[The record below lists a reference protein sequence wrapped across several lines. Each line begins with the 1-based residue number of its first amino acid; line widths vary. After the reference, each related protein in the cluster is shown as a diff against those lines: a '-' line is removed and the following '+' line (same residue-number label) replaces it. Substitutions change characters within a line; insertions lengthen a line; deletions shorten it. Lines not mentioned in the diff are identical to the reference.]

1 MKRALMRGM
10 LAALLLVAVGTGV
23 ASGEEIAKSYE
34 FDIDQWF
41 EIEATDGPVTL
52 HRIRIDRK
60 EARLNKSV
68 LARPYNQQYLE
79 PIRFQL
85 EYSNG
90 SSEKWRARITVRWLD
105 EDGKIIDAFS
115 ANEVM
120 GKKSAQKSGTGIS
133 FYPQVWP
140 GAGKDPRG

>member
-1 MKRALMRGM
+1 MKKALIRGI
-10 LAALLLVAVGTGV
+10 LAGLLLVAVGTGV

-34 FDIDQWF
+34 FAIDEWF
-41 EIEATDGPVTL
+41 EIEASDGPVTL

-90 SSEKWRARITVRWLD
+90 SSEKWRA
-105 EDGKIIDAFS
+105 
-115 ANEVM
+115 
-120 GKKSAQKSGTGIS
+120 
-133 FYPQVWP
+133 
-140 GAGKDPRG
+140 